1 MNKGKIKFSVVIPV
15 YNASE
20 FLKGTLDSVK
30 DQTYKNYEVL
40 VTNDGSNDD
49 SEKILKDY
57 KKTNPE
63 FPLNF
68 ITQKNSGV
76 SLARNNAI
84 LYAKGDFIAFLDQ
97 DDWWFPEKL
106 EKVARILRIN
116 KGIDI
121 LYHNMII
128 EQWKDNKELWKSR
141 VLKEP
146 VYNDLLFNG
155 NKLGISATIVRLRK
169 VLDIG
174 GFSENLIYV
183 EDYDL
188 WLRLAKKKGIFYYMP
203 DALSKYFWRKGA
215 DSNKVENFV
224 QEVVD
229 LTEHNFNLLKKENKY
244 NIRFLN
250 KKLCRR
256 KSDILFTAG
265 RRCYYNKDFNEAL
278 EYSLKA
284 FNSDHTYW
292 KPYFG
297 VFISYLKSRW
307 GNKPIKQ

>member
-1 MNKGKIKFSVVIPV
+1 MNKEEIKFSVVIPV

-20 FLKGTLDSVK
+20 FLKETLDSVNN
-30 DQTYKNYEVL
+30 QTYKNYEVL
-40 VTNDGSNDD
+40 VINDGSNDD
-49 SEKILKDY
+49 TEKILKNY
-57 KKTNPE
+57 KRVNPK
-63 FPLNF
+63 FPLRF

-84 LYAKGDFIAFLDQ
+84 FHARGDFIAFLDQ
-97 DDWWFPEKL
+97 DDWWFPKKL
-106 EKVARILRIN
+106 EKIAKILKIN
-116 KGIDI
+116 KEIDI

-141 VLKEP
+141 ILKEP

-155 NKLGISATIVRLRK
+155 NKLGISATIVKLRK

-188 WLRLAKKKGIFYYMP
+188 WLRLARKKGVFYYMP

-215 DSNKVENFV
+215 ESNKVENFV
-224 QEVVD
+224 QEVIEI
-229 LTEHNFNLLKKENKY
+229 TEHFFNLLKKENKY

-250 KKLCRR
+250 KKLNRR
-256 KSDILFTAG
+256 KSDILFTAS
-265 RRCYYNKDFNEAL
+265 RRHYSLKNYKKAL

-284 FNSDHTYW
+284 FNEDYTFW
-292 KPYFG
+292 KPYVG
-297 VFISYLKSRW
+297 VVLSYLKS
-307 GNKPIKQ
+307 KVLID

>member
-1 MNKGKIKFSVVIPV
+1 MNKGEIIFSVVIPV

-20 FLKGTLDSVK
+20 FLKETLDSVK
-30 DQTYKNYEVL
+30 NQTYKNYEVL

-49 SEKILKDY
+49 SEKILINY
-57 KKTNPE
+57 KKANPK

-106 EKVARILRIN
+106 EKVVRILR
-116 KGIDI
+116 KKRGIDI

-128 EQWKDNKELWKSR
+128 EQWKNNSELWKSR

-146 VYNDLLFNG
+146 AYNDLLFNG
-155 NKLGISATIVRLRK
+155 NKLGISATIVKLSK

-188 WLRLAKKKGIFYYMP
+188 WLRLAKKKGIFYYLP

-215 DSNKVENFV
+215 DSNKVGSFV
-224 QEVVD
+224 QEAID
-229 LTEHNFNLLKKENKY
+229 LTEHCFNLLKKENKY

-256 KSDILFTAG
+256 KSDILFTAS
-265 RRCYYNKDFNEAL
+265 RRCYYIKDFNKAL

-284 FNSDHTYW
+284 LNSDYTYW
-292 KPYFG
+292 KPYIG
-297 VFISYLKSRW
+297 VFISYFKSRR
-307 GNKPIKQ
+307 GNKLIN